1 MCRTCAT
8 FEGGSARAAFLL
20 FYFLTE
26 MPEMTQVLETI
37 TPDRAKEY
45 LRQNVGNRPIKM
57 MKLNALMSDLR
68 KGQFR
73 LTHQGIAFDHHG
85 VLIDGQHRL
94 KAIAETG
101 VAAPMYVTRN
111 CDPESFRVIDC
122 GATRSPQ
129 DVLKHVGSKNYA
141 AVATAIR
148 VILWMKSKLG
158 TYRSTTLKNYKTHI
172 VLSNT
177 DIAEF
182 YMQHEIVLD
191 KCSTVCTSFGARN
204 CLLLQ
209 SASIAFLFLLHE
221 HGAELMESGLE
232 FLRKVDKGANLEQGS
247 VELALSK
254 FLSLR
259 YIDMQGYTKGQFM
272 LVVYIKAFNKYM
284 RGDVLVNFRP
294 GNIEPVPTIEL
305 P

>member
-1 MCRTCAT
+1 MT
-8 FEGGSARAAFLL
+8 
-20 FYFLTE
+20 
-26 MPEMTQVLETI
+26 EMTQVLETI
-37 TPDRAKEY
+37 TPDKARDY
-45 LRQNVGNRPIKM
+45 LRQNIGNRPIKM
-57 MKLNALMSDLR
+57 MKLKALMSDLQ
-68 KGQFR
+68 KGQFK
-73 LTHQGIAFDHHG
+73 LTHQGIAFDRDG

-101 VAAPMYVTRN
+101 IPAPMYVTRN

-122 GATRSPQ
+122 GSTRSPQ

-141 AVATAIR
+141 AVASAIR
-148 VILWMKSKLG
+148 VLLWIKSKLG
-158 TYRSTTLKNYKTHI
+158 TYKSTTLKQYKTHI

-182 YMQHEIVLD
+182 YIQHESVLD
-191 KCSTVCTSFGARN
+191 TCSTACAGFGARN

-209 SASIAFLFLLHE
+209 SASIAFLYLLYE
-221 HGAELMESGLE
+221 CDADLMEAGLE
-232 FLRKVDKGANLEQGS
+232 FLKKVDKGANLEHGS

-284 RGDVLVNFRP
+284 RGDVLINFRP
-294 GNIEPVPTIEL
+294 GNIEPIPTIEL
-305 P
+305 PIL

>member
-1 MCRTCAT
+1 MA
-8 FEGGSARAAFLL
+8 
-20 FYFLTE
+20 E
-26 MPEMTQVLETI
+26 MSQALETI
-37 TPDRAKEY
+37 TPDKAREY
-45 LRQNVGNRPIKM
+45 LRQNVGNRQIKL
-57 MKLNALMSDLR
+57 MKLNALMSDLK

-73 LTHQGIAFDHHG
+73 LTHQGIAFDRHG

-101 VAAPMYVTRN
+101 VSAVMYVTRN

-122 GATRSPQ
+122 GAARSPQ
-129 DVLKHVGSKNYA
+129 DVLRHVGTKNYA

-158 TYRSTTLKNYKTHI
+158 TYKSTTLKEYKRHI

-182 YMQHEIVLD
+182 YMQHESALD
-191 KCSTVCTSFGARN
+191 KCSTLCTQYGARN
-204 CLLLQ
+204 CVLLQ
-209 SASIAFLFLLHE
+209 SASIAFLYLLHE
-221 HGAELMESGLE
+221 LNAELMESGAE
-232 FLRKVDKGANLEQGS
+232 FLKKVDKGANLEHGS
-247 VELALSK
+247 VELALTK
-254 FLSLR
+254 FLGLR

-294 GNIEPVPTIEL
+294 GNIEPVPTIEPPL
-305 P
+305 L